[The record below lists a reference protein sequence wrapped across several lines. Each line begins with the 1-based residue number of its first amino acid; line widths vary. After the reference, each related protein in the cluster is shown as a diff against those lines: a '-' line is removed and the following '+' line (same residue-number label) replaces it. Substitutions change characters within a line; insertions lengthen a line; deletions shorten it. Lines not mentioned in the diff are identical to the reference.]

1 MLRLSKLLILL
12 YLFFSLPVPASD
24 YIKDAWEGL
33 PKSQYRYAMELI
45 ETGNETDAL
54 NWLTISAA

>member
-1 MLRLSKLLILL
+1 VL
-12 YLFFSLPVPASD
+12 ASD
-24 YIKDAWEGL
+24 YLKDARDGL
-33 PKSQYRYAMELI
+33 SKSQYRYAMELI